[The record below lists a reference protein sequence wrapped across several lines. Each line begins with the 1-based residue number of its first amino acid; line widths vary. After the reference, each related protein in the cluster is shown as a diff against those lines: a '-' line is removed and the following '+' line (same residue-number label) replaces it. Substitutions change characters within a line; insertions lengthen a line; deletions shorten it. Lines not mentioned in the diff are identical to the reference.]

1 MEIKNKREDL
11 FTAETPPVVKS
22 LTKALLLTSDY
33 WKDTAGSKR
42 SKEYDL
48 SDYDYIMVSASDTSH
63 EYAIG
68 VLPTD
73 FIKDKTPAHY
83 IQFELAGSTYFS
95 ISYYKNGYWDFNI
108 NQMYNKTVNV
118 YGIKV

>member
-1 MEIKNKREDL
+1 MEVKNKREDL
-11 FTAETPPVVKS
+11 FTQNLPPKVKS
-22 LTKALLLTSDY
+22 LTKTLLLSSDY

-42 SKEYDL
+42 SKDYDL

-68 VLPTD
+68 VLPAD
-73 FIKDKTPAHY
+73 FITDKTVVHNL
-83 IQFELAGSTYFS
+83 QFELAGSTYLT
-95 ISYYKNGYWDFNI
+95 ISYYKNGYWEYHV
-108 NQMYNKTVNV
+108 NQIYNKTVNV

>member
-1 MEIKNKREDL
+1 MEVKNKREDL
-11 FTAETPPVVKS
+11 FTQNLPPKVKS
-22 LTKALLLTSDY
+22 LTKTLLLSSDY

-48 SDYDYIMVSASDTSH
+48 AEYDYIMVSASDTSH

-68 VLPTD
+68 VLPAD
-73 FIKDKTPAHY
+73 FIKNKTAAHY
-83 IQFELAGSTYFS
+83 IQFELAGSTYLS
-95 ISYYKNGYWDFNI
+95 ISYYKNGYWDYSV
-108 NQMYNKTVNV
+108 NQIYNKTVNV

>member
-1 MEIKNKREDL
+1 MEVKNKREDL

-22 LTKALLLTSDY
+22 LTKTLLLTSDY

-42 SKEYDL
+42 SKDYDL

-68 VLPTD
+68 VLPVD
-73 FIKDKTPAHY
+73 FIKDKTALHY
-83 IQFELAGSTYFS
+83 LQFELAGSTYLS
-95 ISYYKNGYWDFNI
+95 ISYYKNDYWDFNVSQI
-108 NQMYNKTVNV
+108 YNKTVNV

>member
-1 MEIKNKREDL
+1 MEVKNKREDL
-11 FTAETPPVVKS
+11 FTQNLPPKVKS
-22 LTKALLLTSDY
+22 LTKTLLLSSDY

-48 SDYDYIMVSASDTSH
+48 AEYDYIMVSASDTSH

-68 VLPTD
+68 ILPAD
-73 FIKDKTPAHY
+73 FITDKTVVHNL
-83 IQFELAGSTYFS
+83 QFELAGSTYLT
-95 ISYYKNGYWDFNI
+95 ISYYKNDYWEYHV
-108 NQMYNKTVNV
+108 NQIYNKTVNV